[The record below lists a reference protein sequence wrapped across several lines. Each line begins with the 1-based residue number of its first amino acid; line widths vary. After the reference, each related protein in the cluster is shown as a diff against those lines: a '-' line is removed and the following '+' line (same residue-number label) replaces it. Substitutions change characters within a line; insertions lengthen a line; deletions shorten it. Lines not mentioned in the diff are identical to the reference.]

1 MKRIHAILFI
11 LGAAFLVGLVW
22 TIGPGELGRELKSL
36 GWGLVPFV
44 FGEGFAE
51 MIHTLGW
58 RRCLTGP
65 LRSLSWPV
73 LFRIRMS
80 GYAINYLT
88 PTASLGGEVIKA
100 TLLAS
105 KCRGPEVVSGL
116 LVEKVAVAAAHGLF
130 VALGSVVLLPR
141 VDLPRAL
148 WTSMLLSG
156 GLVVGG
162 IGTFLF
168 LQSRGQL
175 GGLVRWLAARKTAGP
190 LLRKADDQITGV
202 DKALSAFYREQPLD
216 FFRAVLWHLLAF
228 SVAIL
233 QCWLF
238 LRILTPRASLGT
250 AAAVCVFGM
259 WFDLLTFAV
268 PLNAG
273 SQEGGRILVF
283 RALGYSSLLGL
294 TCGISLR
301 LAQLFWAGVGLALYA
316 WQVAVTRR
324 TTETRAI
331 PERAQSVPLG
341 QLRFLAIPTPFFRTD
356 KIDTLEIQTSKLNE
370 NCLPSRKRQVHHQ
383 TFS

>member
-22 TIGPGELGRELKSL
+22 TIGPGELGGQLKSL
-36 GWGLVPFV
+36 GWGLLPFV
-44 FGEGFAE
+44 LGEGIAE

-58 RRCLTGP
+58 RQCLSGP

-88 PTASLGGEVIKA
+88 PTASLGGEVVKA

-105 KCRGPEVVSGL
+105 KWRGPEVVSGL
-116 LVEKVAVAAAHGLF
+116 LVEKVAMATAHGLF
-130 VALGSVVLLPR
+130 VALGSLVLLPR
-141 VDLPRAL
+141 VNLPGSL
-148 WTSMLLSG
+148 WMSMLLSG
-156 GLVVGG
+156 ALVVSG

-190 LLRKADDQITGV
+190 FLRKTADQITGV
-202 DKALSAFYREQPLD
+202 DKALSSFYRDQPLD
-216 FFRAVLWHLLAF
+216 FCRAVLWHLLAF
-228 SVAIL
+228 SVAIF

-238 LRILTPRASLGT
+238 LCILKPGASLAT

-294 TCGISLR
+294 TCGIALR
-301 LAQLFWAGVGLALYA
+301 LAQLFWAGSGLALYA
-316 WQVAVTRR
+316 WQVAGSRR
-324 TTETRAI
+324 TRDHARVV
-331 PERAQSVPLG
+331 PGQAQGVPLG
-341 QLRFLAIPTPFFRTD
+341 QLRFLPILR
-356 KIDTLEIQTSKLNE
+356 NE
-370 NCLPSRKRQVHHQ
+370 NDLPTQKRQAQ
-383 TFS
+383 LDNLPD

>member
-22 TIGPGELGRELKSL
+22 TIGPGELAGELKSL
-36 GWGLVPFV
+36 GWGLLPFV
-44 FGEGFAE
+44 LGEGLAE
-51 MIHTLGW
+51 MVHTLGW
-58 RRCLTGP
+58 RQCLSGP

-88 PTASLGGEVIKA
+88 PTASLGGEVVKA

-105 KCRGPEVVSGL
+105 KYRGPEVVSGL
-116 LVEKVAVAAAHGLF
+116 LVEKVAMATAHGLF
-130 VALGSVVLLPR
+130 VALGCVALLPR
-141 VDLPRAL
+141 VNLPSSL
-148 WTSMLLSG
+148 WISMLLSG
-156 GLVVGG
+156 SLVVCG

-190 LLRKADDQITGV
+190 LLRKTADQITGV
-202 DKALSAFYREQPLD
+202 DKALSSFYREQPLD
-216 FFRAVLWHLLAF
+216 FCRAVIWHLLAF
-228 SVAIL
+228 SVGIF

-238 LRILTPRASLGT
+238 LCILKPGSSLAT

-273 SQEGGRILVF
+273 SQEGGRMLVF
-283 RALGYSSLLGL
+283 RTLGYSSLMGL
-294 TCGISLR
+294 TFGVALR
-301 LAQLFWAGVGLALYA
+301 LAQLFWAGMGLALYG
-316 WQVAVTRR
+316 WQVAGNRR
-324 TTETRAI
+324 SRDYARTV
-331 PERAQSVPLG
+331 PELSAQGRPLG
-341 QLRFLAIPTPFFRTD
+341 QLGFLAIPSPSFRTD
-356 KIDTLEIQTSKLNE
+356 KIDTIEVQTDQRNTE
-370 NCLPSRKRQVHHQ
+370 SRGL
-383 TFS
+383 

>member
-11 LGAAFLVGLVW
+11 LGAVFLVGLVW
-22 TIGPGELGRELKSL
+22 TMGPGELGRQLHLL
-36 GWGLVPFV
+36 GWGLLPFIL
-44 FGEGFAE
+44 GEGFAE

-58 RRCLTGP
+58 QRCLTGP

-88 PTASLGGEVIKA
+88 PTASLGGEVVKA
-100 TLLAS
+100 SLLAS
-105 KCRGPEVVSGL
+105 RCPGPEVVSGL
-116 LVEKVAVAAAHGLF
+116 LVEKVALGTAHGLF
-130 VALGSVVLLPR
+130 VALGCAVLLPK
-141 VDLPRAL
+141 VELSPAL

-156 GLVVGG
+156 TLVVAG

-168 LQSRGQL
+168 LQSRGQV

-190 LLRKADDQITGV
+190 LLRKAAEQITEV

-216 FFRAVLWHLLAF
+216 FFRAVLWHLLGF

-238 LRILTPRASLGT
+238 LRILEPGASLAT

-283 RALGYSSLLGL
+283 RALGFSSLLGL
-294 TCGISLR
+294 TFGVALR
-301 LAQLFWAGVGLALYA
+301 IAQLFWAGLGLALYA
-316 WQVAVTRR
+316 WQAAGPRQSTDRAPAVPGR
-324 TTETRAI
+324 TQT
-331 PERAQSVPLG
+331 VPLG

-356 KIDTLEIQTSKLNE
+356 KIDE
-370 NCLPSRKRQVHHQ
+370 NCLPAQNRQVHQ
-383 TFS
+383 KPLS

>member
-1 MKRIHAILFI
+1 MKRLHAILFI

-22 TIGPGELGRELKSL
+22 TIGPGELGGELKSL
-36 GWGLVPFV
+36 GWGLLPFV

-51 MIHTLGW
+51 MIHTVGW
-58 RRCLTGP
+58 RRCLSGP
-65 LRSLSWPV
+65 LRSLPLPV

-105 KCRGPEVVSGL
+105 KCPGPEAVSGL
-116 LVEKVAVAAAHGLF
+116 LVEKVAMATAHGLF
-130 VALGSVVLLPR
+130 VALGCVALQSR
-141 VDLPRAL
+141 VDLPVAL

-156 GLVVGG
+156 ALVVSG

-175 GGLVRWLAARKTAGP
+175 GGLVRWLAARKTAGSF
-190 LLRKADDQITGV
+190 LRKAADQITGV
-202 DKALSAFYREQPLD
+202 DKALSSFYREQPLD
-216 FFRAVLWHLLAF
+216 FCRAVLWHLLGF
-228 SVAIL
+228 SVGIA

-238 LRILTPRASLGT
+238 LRILEPGASLAT

-273 SQEGGRILVF
+273 SQEGGRILVLK
-283 RALGYSSLLGL
+283 ALGYSSLLGL
-294 TCGISLR
+294 TCGVALR
-301 LAQLFWAGVGLALYA
+301 LAQLFWAAVGLALYA
-316 WQVAVTRR
+316 WHVAATRR
-324 TTETRAI
+324 TKEYTPAI
-331 PERAQSVPLG
+331 PGRAQKVPDTLLNPAQSFNVRDRSPKESVPKGPPNPIHHLLKG
-341 QLRFLAIPTPFFRTD
+341 D
-356 KIDTLEIQTSKLNE
+356 QT
-370 NCLPSRKRQVHHQ
+370 
-383 TFS
+383 

>member
-1 MKRIHAILFI
+1 MKRLHAILFI

-22 TIGPGELGRELKSL
+22 TIGPGQLGHELSSL
-36 GWGLVPFV
+36 GWGLLPFV

-58 RRCLTGP
+58 RRCLSGP
-65 LRSLSWPV
+65 LRSLPLPV

-88 PTASLGGEVIKA
+88 PTASLGGEVVKA
-100 TLLAS
+100 TLLAA
-105 KCRGPEVVSGL
+105 KCPGPEVVSGL
-116 LVEKVAVAAAHGLF
+116 LVEKVAMATAHGLF
-130 VALGSVVLLPR
+130 VALGCVALQSR
-141 VDLPRAL
+141 VDLPVAL

-156 GLVVGG
+156 ALVVSG

-175 GGLVRWLAARKTAGP
+175 GGLVRWLAARKTAGSF
-190 LLRKADDQITGV
+190 LRKAADQITGV
-202 DKALSAFYREQPLD
+202 DKALSSFYREQPLD
-216 FFRAVLWHLLAF
+216 FCRAVLWHLLGF
-228 SVAIL
+228 SVGIA

-238 LRILTPRASLGT
+238 LRILEPGASLAT

-301 LAQLFWAGVGLALYA
+301 
-316 WQVAVTRR
+316 
-324 TTETRAI
+324 
-331 PERAQSVPLG
+331 
-341 QLRFLAIPTPFFRTD
+341 
-356 KIDTLEIQTSKLNE
+356 
-370 NCLPSRKRQVHHQ
+370 
-383 TFS
+383 